1 MSESSP
7 RTSRLPAEPNLRHL
21 KDQAK
26 DLLRTGSAPSLG
38 AALFEIAKLYGFSSW
53 PQLKKH
59 VVDQTIAGKLK
70 QAIDRDD
77 LDEMRALLSRHRE
90 LRTAPIGYDGD
101 GPLTWAAECR
111 GMKTRLRH
119 VSAL

>member
-7 RTSRLPAEPNLRHL
+7 RTSQLPAEPNLRHL

-26 DLLRTGSAPSLG
+26 DLLRTGSAPSLA

-77 LDEMRALLSRHRE
+77 LDESVLFCPGIENSGLPRLG
-90 LRTAPIGYDGD
+90 TAEMDRSP
-101 GPLTWAAECR
+101 GPPNAAE
-111 GMKTRLRH
+111 
-119 VSAL
+119 